1 MSRRRLALLFILSF
15 TTLSLCIL
23 LANNFYWGATAAD
36 DERGEFYL
44 FHRPLPTLPGQ
55 LLWLTLKPLL
65 LLSIL
70 ATFYFLYRY
79 IRSLSSARAG
89 FCPRCGYDL
98 RATPGRCPEC
108 GTDVTDK
115 PVR

>member
-1 MSRRRLALLFILSF
+1 MSRPRLALLFILSF
-15 TTLSLCIL
+15 VTLSLCIL
-23 LANNFYWGATAAD
+23 LSNNFYWGLSSAD
-36 DERGEFYL
+36 DPRGHFYL
-44 FHRPLPTLPGQ
+44 FKEPLPKLAGQ

-70 ATFYFLYRY
+70 STFYFLYRY

-98 RATPGRCPEC
+98 RGTPGRCPEC
-108 GTDVTDK
+108 GFIVS
-115 PVR
+115 PS